1 MCTCV
6 LPQANLKYAPVVP
19 TKKLSWRRQK
29 QKAYRQR
36 YDFQQSLQK
45 QAITPLKFTLLPGSG
60 SCTALSACLRLL
72 DAAYDDHRHHTWTAT
87 ALQQELHKPQ
97 TVIRRKIDCS
107 SNIVTVFTCTVGTL
121 TDHDP
126 VLGHHLSD
134 LHKH

>member
-19 TKKLSWRRQK
+19 TKELSWRRQK

-45 QAITPLKFTLLPGSG
+45 QAIKPLTFTLLPDSG

-72 DAAYDDHRHHTWTAT
+72 DAAYDHRQHTWTAT
-87 ALQQELHKPQ
+87 GSATRAAESLKL
-97 TVIRRKIDCS
+97 
-107 SNIVTVFTCTVGTL
+107 
-121 TDHDP
+121 
-126 VLGHHLSD
+126 
-134 LHKH
+134 